1 METNRMRKAIAILL
15 AVMFV
20 LTVAAIVVDAEI
32 NPEHKVKTLSTMS
45 TPVVTASGGT
55 AVITTMVSPNWDGY
69 SYVSGIGYSSS
80 GIDPGKRP
88 PRNNQ

>member
-1 METNRMRKAIAILL
+1 MRKALAILL
-15 AVMFV
+15 AVLFL
-20 LTVAAIVVDAEI
+20 LTIAAVAVDARIPVEDAKKI
-32 NPEHKVKTLSTMS
+32 KTVSTMS